1 MDPLKIVL
9 VVQGKEV
16 SVFLFAI
23 LKDNL
28 VDYELT
34 ISLYDFVSAFLCEG
48 QDDAVEKEIVHL
60 SQEEASLNIKCCCD
74 LRDYLQKLFD
84 VTCYCVDILDDFIR
98 LAHRLPHN

>member
-1 MDPLKIVL
+1 MNSLKIVL

-28 VDYELT
+28 VDDELT

-60 SQEEASLNIKCCCD
+60 SQEETSLNIKCCCD
-74 LRDYLQKLFD
+74 LRNYLYNLFD
-84 VTCYCVDILDDFIR
+84 VTGYCVDILDDFIR
-98 LAHRLPHN
+98 LAHRLSHN

>member
-1 MDPLKIVL
+1 MNSLKIVL

-28 VDYELT
+28 VNDELT

-60 SQEEASLNIKCCCD
+60 SQEETSLNIKCCCD
-74 LRDYLQKLFD
+74 LRDYLHKLFD
-84 VTCYCVDILDDFIR
+84 VTCYCVDILDYFIR